1 MSHPFR
7 RIAIVNRGEPAMRL
21 IHAVRE
27 YNAEHGAQLRT
38 IALYTEPDRQAMF
51 VREADEAYDLGSA
64 LFVDPRDGERK
75 VRYLDYQ
82 ALERAL
88 VETRA
93 EAVWVGWGFV
103 SERADF
109 VELCD
114 RLGVVFIGPSAETM
128 RQLGDKIT
136 SKLLAE
142 KAGVPVAPWSGGP
155 VDTIEDAREHAARL
169 GYPLMIKAT
178 AGGGG
183 RGIRIVRSDDELVT
197 AFDSARNEARNG
209 FGDPTVFFEKRVTGA
224 HHIEV
229 QMIADGETT
238 WAVGVR
244 DCTLQRRHQ
253 KVLEETPS
261 PVLTPEQ
268 DREVRDAAVRL
279 GKLVGYRNA
288 GTVEF
293 LYDPETRSFAFMEVN
308 TRLQVEHPVTE
319 LTTGLDLV
327 KLQLHIA
334 MGGKLEGEPPK
345 QTGHAI
351 ELRLNAEDPDN
362 NFAPAPGVVEIFR
375 IPTGP
380 GVRVDTGVEEGDEV
394 APQFDSM
401 IAKVMAYG
409 RDRNEA
415 MARLRRVL
423 AGSAVAIRDGMSNKG
438 FLLGLLENPD
448 VQQCRYDIAYLD
460 RLVAAGEHISLR
472 HADIALI
479 QAAIQV
485 YDAELAVE
493 RAQFYALAARGRP
506 EVRGQPGRTVDL
518 SYRGNRYRF
527 EVYRLGPQQY
537 QVSIDGRTIDVSI
550 EPRGAMERQLYV
562 GGTHYRVFALA
573 YGVTQLVKVDGVPHR
588 ISLDQGGAVR
598 SPSPAVVVSV
608 DVKEGDQVA
617 VGDRL
622 VVLEAMKM
630 ELSVVADFAGTVREV
645 AVRNNVQ
652 VGTGT
657 PLLVIE
663 PAEEQHSTAPAG
675 QVSFDGLGVPTR
687 HDDVRAVCERNLDE
701 VKSLILGYDVDPT
714 ELRRLLTE
722 RGMFCPGI
730 PPEDER
736 MRRTEDEI
744 LNIFADITA
753 LFRRKRDDEEPGEE
767 ARRSTE
773 DYLFTYLRDLDA
785 RGKHLPAAFVGK
797 LERVLAH
804 YGIQSLERTP
814 ALEETLFRIAKAHQ
828 QIDQRIVP
836 ILSILERRREHV
848 DVLAPFADPA
858 FRALLDRL
866 VLVTQGVFP
875 SVNDAA
881 RQVRYRYF
889 NQPLIQQAR
898 KQAYDEAETN
908 LAYLFDSPDADDRY
922 EYIRDLVDCPHPLSS
937 LISSLFETAEPAV
950 RPLLLEVM
958 MRRYYRIRDLG
969 NLRAEQVDGQ
979 WFVTAEYNHNGRRI
993 HAVTTHAAREHLQ
1006 NVVDRMCPLLD
1017 RFPAEHDVVADFYVW
1032 QDGPLGDA
1040 DAAGREILGIVNDA
1054 RCPRPLRRVVV
1065 SVSGPETVAEVGKT
1079 RHYTLRPSDE
1089 GYAEERYF
1097 GGVLH
1102 RGLHP
1107 MMAKRLNLWRISN
1120 FDVERLPSAA
1130 DIYLLRAVAKENP
1143 KDERFLAVAEIR
1155 DLTPVRDA
1163 SGRVIQL
1170 PHLERTFVEVMEEMR
1185 NAQAKRPARQR
1196 LFWNRVLLYVWPP
1209 LTLRSDEFNALV
1221 DRLAPAAEG
1230 LGLEAVMVHV
1240 KLRNPRTGALRET
1253 VVTLWN
1259 VAGGGISVRFDAPK
1273 TEPLKPLGEYEQKV
1287 LTLKQRG
1294 LYYPYELIKMLAAR
1308 EGTDASALPPG
1319 EFQEYDLDADNRLVP
1334 VDRPYGRNRSNIV
1347 VGTIRN
1353 FTPKYPE
1360 GMERVVLLG
1369 DPSRGMG
1376 NLAES
1381 ECRRINAGLQLA
1393 LEKGVP
1399 CEWFALSGGAKIAM
1413 DSGTENMD
1421 WIALTLRRIVEFTQA
1436 GGELNIVSVGINVGA
1451 QPYWNAEAT
1460 MLMHTRGI
1468 LIMTPDAAMVLTGK
1482 QALDYS
1488 GGVSAEDNFGIG
1500 GYDRIMGPNGQAQY
1514 GARDLT
1520 DACRILLQHYD
1531 HSYVVP
1537 GERFPRPAA
1546 TRDSVDRDV
1555 SPYPHGRVDGANF
1568 DTVGDVFSEAKNA
1581 GRKRPFDI
1589 RKVMRAVTDQD
1600 HEPLER
1606 WFAMQDAEIGVV
1618 WDAHVGGYPVCMLG
1632 LESRPLPRL
1641 GFIPADGP
1649 DGWTGGTLFPR
1660 SSKKV
1665 ARAINAASGNR
1676 PVVVLANLSGFDGSP
1691 ESMRSWQLEYGA
1703 EIGRAVVNFK
1713 GPIVFVV
1720 VSRYHGGAFVVF
1732 SNRLNEN
1739 MEIAAVEGTYASV
1752 IGGAPAAAVVFAR
1765 DVKTRTRGDERIKQ
1779 MEERIKAATGGEK
1792 VRLQARLKE
1801 LFEEVYSEKLGEV
1814 ADEFDTVHSVHRA
1827 QQVGSVHRIIKPET
1841 LRPYIIDAVERG
1853 MRKELERLE
1862 RQGGEV
1868 MVPAYTSREAELVGA
1883 D

>member
-1 MSHPFR
+1 MTRPFR

-27 YNAEHGAQLRT
+27 YNAEHGAQLST
-38 IALYTEPDRQAMF
+38 IALFTEPDRHAMF

-64 LFVDPRDGERK
+64 LFVDPKDGERK
-75 VRYLDYQ
+75 VRYLDY
-82 ALERAL
+82 ATLERAL
-88 VETRA
+88 VDTRA

-114 RLGVVFIGPSAETM
+114 RLGVVFIGPTADVM
-128 RQLGDKIT
+128 RKLGDKIT
-136 SKLLAE
+136 SKILAE
-142 KAGVPVAPWSGGP
+142 QAGVPVAPWSGGP
-155 VDTIEDAREHAARL
+155 VDTMEEAREQAKQL

-183 RGIRIVRSDDELVT
+183 RGIRIVRSDEELPI

-229 QMIADGETT
+229 QMIADGETA

-279 GKLVGYRNA
+279 GQLVGYRNA

-293 LYDPETRSFAFMEVN
+293 LYDPETRTFAFMEVN

-327 KLQLHIA
+327 KMQIQIA
-334 MGGKLEGEPPK
+334 MGGKLEGEPPPQK
-345 QTGHAI
+345 GHAI

-362 NFAPAPGVVEIFR
+362 LFAPAPGTVQVFR

-401 IAKVMAYG
+401 IAKIMAYG

-415 MARLRRVL
+415 MARLSRVL
-423 AGSAVAIRDGMSNKG
+423 AGSAIALRDGMSNKG
-438 FLLGLLENPD
+438 FLISLLENPD
-448 VQQCRYDIAYLD
+448 VHACKYDIAYLD
-460 RLVAAGEHISLR
+460 RLIASGQHVTLR
-472 HADIALI
+472 NVDVALI
-479 QAAIQV
+479 QAAIQS
-485 YDAELAVE
+485 YDDELAIE

-506 EVRGQPGRTVDL
+506 EVRGRPGRRIDL
-518 SYRGNRYRF
+518 SYRGNRYEF
-527 EVYRLGPQQY
+527 DVYRLGPQQY
-537 QVSIDGRTIDVSI
+537 QVSIDGRTIDVSVRS
-550 EPRGAMERQLYV
+550 RGATERQLFL
-562 GGTHYRVFALA
+562 GGRHFRVFTVSH
-573 YGVTQLVKVDGVPHR
+573 GVTHLVKVDGVPHR
-588 ISLDQGGAVR
+588 ITLDQGGAVR
-598 SPSPAVVVSV
+598 SPAPAVVVSV
-608 DVKEGDQVA
+608 LVKEGDEVA

-645 AVRNNVQ
+645 AVRNNLQ

-657 PLLVIE
+657 PLLSIE
-663 PAEEQHSTAPAG
+663 PAEG
-675 QVSFDGLGVPTR
+675 QQATTQTGRARFDAFGVEN
-687 HDDVRAVCERNLDE
+687 HQDVHAVCKRNLDE
-701 VKSLILGYDVDPT
+701 VKSLILGFDVDPT
-714 ELRRLLTE
+714 ELRRLLSE
-722 RGMFCPGI
+722 RGMFCEGI
-730 PPEDER
+730 PADDEQL
-736 MRRTEDEI
+736 RRSEDEI
-744 LNIFADITA
+744 LEIFADITS
-753 LFRRKRDDEEPGEE
+753 LFRRQRADDEFGEE

-785 RGKHLPAAFVGK
+785 KGKHLPSGFVQK
-797 LERVLAH
+797 LEKVLGH
-804 YGIQSLERTP
+804 YGIRGLDRTP
-814 ALEETLFRIAKAHQ
+814 ELEESLFRIAKAHQ
-828 QIDQRIVP
+828 QIDQRIIP
-836 ILSILERRREHV
+836 ILSILERRRVHV
-848 DVLAPFADPA
+848 DILAPFADA
-858 FRALLDRL
+858 EFRALLDRL
-866 VLVTQGVFP
+866 VLVTQGLFP
-875 SVNDAA
+875 TVNDAA

-898 KQAYDEAETN
+898 KQAYDEAETH
-908 LAYLFDSPDADDRY
+908 LAYLFDNPQAGDRE
-922 EYIRDLVDCPHPLSS
+922 EYVRRLVECPHPIAS
-937 LISSLFETAEPAV
+937 LVSSLFETAEPAV
-950 RPLLLEVM
+950 RPVLLEIM

-969 NLRAEQVDGQ
+969 NVRAEQIDGQ
-979 WFVTAEYNHNGRRI
+979 WFVTAEYHHEGKRI
-993 HAVTTHAAREHLQ
+993 HAVTTHATRERLQ
-1006 NVVDRMCPLLD
+1006 EVVDRMCPLVN
-1017 RFPAEHDVVADFYVW
+1017 RYAEEDDVVADFYVW

-1040 DAAGREILGIVNDA
+1040 NGTAGEVLAIVNGA
-1054 RCPRPLRRVVV
+1054 GCPRRLRRVVV
-1065 SVSGPETVAEVGKT
+1065 TESGPETIGAVGKA
-1079 RHYTLRPSDE
+1079 RHYTLRPSAD
-1089 GYAEERYF
+1089 GYWEERF
-1097 GGVLH
+1097 AGGVLH

-1107 MMAKRLNLWRISN
+1107 MMAKRLNLWRLEN
-1120 FDVERLPSAA
+1120 FDVERLPSAE

-1143 KDERFLAVAEIR
+1143 KDERFFGVAEIR
-1155 DLTPVRDA
+1155 DLTPVHDA
-1163 SGRVIQL
+1163 SGRVTQL
-1170 PHLERTFVEVMEEMR
+1170 PHLERTFMEVMEELR
-1185 NAQAKRPARQR
+1185 NAQAQRPARQR

-1221 DRLAPAAEG
+1221 RRLTPAAEG

-1259 VAGGGISVRFDAPK
+1259 VEAGGISVRFDAPK
-1273 TEPLKPLGEYEQKV
+1273 TQPLKPLGEYEQKV
-1287 LTLKQRG
+1287 LSLKQRG
-1294 LYYPYELIKMLAAR
+1294 LYYPYELIRMLAGR
-1308 EGTDASALPPG
+1308 GSDASELPPG
-1319 EFQEYDLDADNRLVP
+1319 EFQEYDLDEKNELVR
-1334 VDRPYGRNRSNIV
+1334 VDRPYGKNRSNIV

-1353 FTPKYPE
+1353 FTPKYPD

-1369 DPSRGMG
+1369 DPTKGMG
-1376 NLAES
+1376 NLAEA
-1381 ECRRINAGLQLA
+1381 ECRRINAGLELA
-1393 LEKGVP
+1393 LAKGIP

-1460 MLMHTRGI
+1460 MLMHTKGI

-1514 GARDLT
+1514 GARDLK

-1531 HSYVVP
+1531 HCYVVP
-1537 GERFPRPAA
+1537 GERFPRRAA
-1546 TRDSVDRDV
+1546 STDAADRDV
-1555 SPYPHGRVDGANF
+1555 SPFPHGRVDGANF
-1568 DTVGDVFSEAKNA
+1568 ETVGDVFSEEKNA
-1581 GRKRPFDI
+1581 GRKKPFDI
-1589 RKVMRAVTDQD
+1589 RKVMRSVTDQD
-1600 HEPLER
+1600 FEPLER

-1618 WDAHVGGYPVCMLG
+1618 WDAHVGGYPVCMIG

-1660 SSKKV
+1660 SSKKI
-1665 ARAINAASGNR
+1665 ARAINAASNNR

-1703 EIGRAVVNFK
+1703 EIGRAVVNFR

-1765 DVKTRTRGDERIKQ
+1765 DVKARTQADERIRG
-1779 MEERIKAATGGEK
+1779 MEEQIRAATGGER

-1827 QQVGSVHRIIKPET
+1827 QQVGSVHRIIGPET
-1841 LRPYIIDAVERG
+1841 LRPYVIEAVERG
-1853 MRKELERLE
+1853 MQKELERLP
-1862 RQGGEV
+1862 RRIGGVAVSPHSGVE
-1868 MVPAYTSREAELVGA
+1868 VGA
-1883 D
+1883 GAD